1 MPPQGI
7 STTAR
12 IEDSGGEMP
21 SARRHPAWSA
31 TVSTA
36 IKPWLSVAEA
46 EDRFEE

>member
-1 MPPQGI
+1 MPPQRI

-12 IEDSGGEMP
+12 IEDSGVEMP

-31 TVSTA
+31 TVSTG